1 MKKLVALILC
11 ALICASSLVAC
22 GGGEDNT
29 VTNDTNVGGD
39 TTVTDNAGDT
49 ADDASTPAEEE
60 EETPAASTFD
70 GSKLTGESWSVANS
84 TVVGSLTFDGDNASL
99 NIIENGED
107 KSVSGAY
114 TVEDGKLTIDGTE
127 IGWQV
132 VASFCKLTVG
142 DASYSFSKQSDADTA
157 AGPYQLLTNSWSG
170 DGMSLSFDGDK
181 ATITVDGGINY
192 TGTYTLESASSLT
205 IPDESAGTFENI
217 ALDGTASS
225 NSVEDGTSYTA
236 DLAIDGDSAT
246 RFASAYNDPEWW
258 MVDLGEVKKVGAAIV
273 YFEAAYSTEFYFEVS
288 TDGENWTEVARV
300 TDNATSGAEVPVEV
314 RFDQQYDAQYVRYTG
329 VSRGTTYGHSFWEL
343 ELYEQIAGVASCGLE
358 YNGGTVTV
366 TLDGNT
372 YKLTK

>member
-1 MKKLVALILC
+1 MKKVVALILC

-22 GGGEDNT
+22 GGGEDSSVN
-29 VTNDTNVGGD
+29 GGD
-39 TTVTDNAGDT
+39 SVNTDVSANAGTDT
-49 ADDASTPAEEE
+49 ADDASTPVEEE

-84 TVVGSLTFDGDNASL
+84 TVVGSLTFDGDNATLSIL
-99 NIIENGED
+99 ENGED
-107 KSVSGAY
+107 KSISGAC
-114 TVEDGKLTIDGTE
+114 TVEDGKMTIDGTE

-142 DASYSFSKQSDADTA
+142 DSSYSFSKQSDADTA

-192 TGTYTLESASSLT
+192 TGTYTLESASSLI
-205 IPDESAGTFENI
+205 IPDESAGSSENL
-217 ALDGTASS
+217 ALEGTASS
-225 NSVEDGTSYTA
+225 NSVEDGTSYTPE
-236 DLAIDGDSAT
+236 LAIDGDTAT

-258 MVDLGEVKKVGAAIV
+258 MIDLGEVKTVGAAIV

-300 TDNATSGAEVPVEV
+300 TDNSTSGADVPVEV
-314 RFDQQYDAQYVRYTG
+314 RFDKQYEAQYVRYTG
-329 VSRGTTYGHSFWEL
+329 VSRATTYGHSFWEL
-343 ELYEQIAGVASCGLE
+343 ELYEAIAGVASCGLE
-358 YNGGTVTV
+358 YNGSTVTV

-372 YKLTK
+372 YKLSK